1 MEDDQIVDLYWAR
14 SEAAI
19 AETEKKYG
27 RYCRYI
33 AFRILQNDEDAKE
46 IVNDTYL
53 KTWNTI
59 PPNRPDQLKP
69 YVGTVFH
76 KMGREGMT
84 KGMRGY
90 LLADRC
96 QTSHLLHCL
105 EH

>member
-46 IVNDTYL
+46 IVNDT
-53 KTWNTI
+53 
-59 PPNRPDQLKP
+59 
-69 YVGTVFH
+69 
-76 KMGREGMT
+76 
-84 KGMRGY
+84 
-90 LLADRC
+90 
-96 QTSHLLHCL
+96 
-105 EH
+105 